1 METDIQYAGEFF
13 IKELNIYCSSGRV
26 IDMKNIQGL
35 ELYESMFTTSM
46 SGNLVF
52 LDVDNMTENG
62 PIIGQEYMTL
72 KIGTPGLEDFDIDAV
87 FNINKVNVKQSAS
100 VGSELISLSFITP
113 ELLRSSRTRVSKSYT
128 DTISNIV
135 EDVLRNVKYINTKKR
150 LIVEPTA
157 GIRKVICP
165 NDHPLKFITNL
176 ATEAISSSGNQNFIF
191 FESTKGLQ
199 FRSIDSI
206 LNSDTIADYS
216 MGDIGLLD
224 NKTVDVEKDFQRP
237 MAMAITQN
245 NDMLLNT
252 IGGMLGSKII
262 KYNIYNKTFETSRYG
277 YFADFEGNNTIDS
290 NPVYSENP
298 IDEYGNT
305 IGSFSDARIHVHPV
319 STNGTT
325 DAQHTNET
333 SSYSYA
339 PIGTSNKLL
348 QRQSK
353 FLELNSGIS
362 ITVKVNGNNTI
373 AVGETVNISVPI
385 VGKKHEESGDYDQYY
400 SGKYVI
406 TTLKHQ
412 FDNANKRHITE
423 MKVSKDSISTKLPI
437 DSQSIEPFGGEGQK
451 IELT

>member
-165 NDHPLKFITNL
+165 NDHPLKFVTNL

-206 LNSDTIADYS
+206 LNSNTIADYS

-319 STNGTT
+319 STNGTS

-385 VGKKHEESGDYDQYY
+385 VGKKHEESGDFDKYY

-423 MKVSKDSISTKLPI
+423 MKVSKDSVSTKLPI
-437 DSQSIEPFGGEGQK
+437 DAQSLEPFGGDGQK